1 MVVSMMMQGTEDN
14 GVMVTAVAKLAGRME
29 SERYGE

>member
-1 MVVSMMMQGTEDN
+1 MVVGMMMQGTEDD
-14 GVMVTAVAKLAGRME
+14 GVIVTAVAKLAGCME